1 MRRLGLLVLFL
12 SAILLGIPSTA
23 TAQNK
28 STIAIEHV
36 TVIDGTGRPAIPDAT
51 VIIEGD
57 RISRVSRTAIPIPAG
72 AQRIDGRGKYLI
84 PGMMDVHIHLH
95 GGFAKP
101 PDERAGIRALQSYL
115 YCGVTTVLDVGNNP
129 DFIFGLRAKERAGR
143 DRFHALARRRRH
155 RDLSRQPWV
164 GSEYVYVGRLLAA
177 GDSGAG

>member
-1 MRRLGLLVLFL
+1 MKKRGLLILVFF
-12 SAILLGIPSTA
+12 AALLGMTSA
-23 TAQNK
+23 ANAQSK
-28 STIAIEHV
+28 SPIAIEHV

-57 RISRVSRTAIPIPAG
+57 RITRVSRTEIPIPAG

-115 YCGVTTVLDVGNNP
+115 YCGVTTALEVGKHP
-129 DFIFGLRAKERAGR
+129 DFIFCVA
-143 DRFHALARRRRH
+143 DN
-155 RDLSRQPWV
+155 D
-164 GSEYVYVGRLLAA
+164 
-177 GDSGAG
+177 